1 MTVGF
6 IIDVVDC
13 LLLPLPTWLP
23 WLLLLEIR
31 FVLRVLLESVV
42 VLISSISNDD
52 DDDDGDGDELEV
64 SVRMAL
70 SLRCWLDGGSNGND
84 DVV

>member
-13 LLLPLPTWLP
+13 LLLPLPTWLL
-23 WLLLLEIR
+23 LLLLEIR

-52 DDDDGDGDELEV
+52 DDGDGDEFEV